1 MDEEGEDDCDLD
13 FHDRRVR
20 ETEEER
26 GEGKRARLRQERMN
40 ISSNSCKPWIE
51 RKRER

>member
-20 ETEEER
+20 EKEER
-26 GEGKRARLRQERMN
+26 EEGKRPRLRQERMN
-40 ISSNSCKPWIE
+40 I
-51 RKRER
+51 